1 MTDDQRNEEGLRKE
15 FESLGRTLTD
25 ALRAAWETPES
36 KRLREEMV
44 DGLTELGGTLQ
55 REVDNLSNSEAAQ
68 QLRTGVSQAAEKL
81 GSAEVQNKV
90 RGELIGAL
98 QSLNSE
104 LQKLIDNWQAE
115 PASTDGAASEVIDL
129 DPTAQAP
136 LTDDADSPGKED
148 KAN

>member
-1 MTDDQRNEEGLRKE
+1 MTDDQQKENSLRAE

-36 KRLREEMV
+36 KRLREEVV
-44 DGLTELGGTLQ
+44 DGLSGLGGTLQ
-55 REVDNLSNSEAAQ
+55 REVDNLANSEAAQ
-68 QLRTGVSQAAEKL
+68 QFRTGVGQAAEKL

-115 PASTDGAASEVIDL
+115 PGTADKAAPEVIDI
-129 DPTAQAP
+129 DPSAGVGDTNR
-136 LTDDADSPGKED
+136 TGTED
-148 KAN
+148 QGG